1 MDIDSFIVQVK
12 TEDVYADLVEDNEI
26 TFDISNYEIVRP
38 LPIGENR
45 KVILLMKDEIR
56 GRLMKEFVALRSK
69 MHSYQING
77 HCVDK
82 KSKVKRKCLIKLE
95 TKFEDHK
102 SIWRKIK
109 PY

>member
-38 LPIGENR
+38 LPIGEKR
-45 KVILLMKDEIR
+45 KVIVLMKDEIR
-56 GRLMKEFVALRSK
+56 GRLMNEFVALRSK

-82 KSKVKRKCLIKLE
+82 EVLNK
-95 TKFEDHK
+95 T
-102 SIWRKIK
+102 
-109 PY
+109 